1 VTAVNGANGANG
13 ANGFAGTDNFLS
25 RLERSFDLQEKEF
38 QKTRDDV
45 NALKTAQSVIQRD
58 LGTLTSAIQSFS
70 TKLDE
75 QSRTNWPAIALA
87 VTMFIAVVPGMGFL
101 MANYTST
108 AMAPLANASTLHTET
123 IRRMGDQLSSL
134 DAASASSQMA
144 DANSRTDRAQLNE
157 RLRLLEAQLNSE
169 IAERRATGA
178 TVKAALA
185 EIEGQFHAVSNLE
198 NLRAAQQERLNSMLY
213 EAANPG
219 KRYPNGTFFPTS
231 LFGPGPPADD
241 TK

>member
-1 VTAVNGANGANG
+1 MIANGYSNGNGNGNGAA
-13 ANGFAGTDNFLS
+13 AADGFLG

-45 NALKTAQSVIQRD
+45 NTLKTAQSVIQRD
-58 LGTLTSAIQSFS
+58 LGTLTSAIQSLS

-101 MANYTST
+101 MTNYTTS
-108 AMAPLANASTLHTET
+108 ALAPLTNASNINSTT
-123 IRRMGDQLSSL
+123 IAHMADQLRTL
-134 DAASASSQMA
+134 EAASAGSQMA
-144 DANSRTDRAQLNE
+144 DVNSRADRQQLNE
-157 RLRLLEAQLNSE
+157 RMHTLETAVSGE
-169 IAERRATGA
+169 VAERRAGAA

-185 EIEGQFHAVSNLE
+185 EIEGQFHAVSNIE

-231 LFGPGPPADD
+231 LFGPSAPPGDGG
-241 TK
+241 

>member
-1 VTAVNGANGANG
+1 MTANGYADGNGNGNGAAD
-13 ANGFAGTDNFLS
+13 GFLG

-45 NALKTAQSVIQRD
+45 NTLKTAQSVIQRD
-58 LGTLTSAIQSFS
+58 LGTLTSAIQSLS

-101 MANYTST
+101 MANYTTS
-108 AMAPLANASTLHTET
+108 ALAPLTNASNINTET
-123 IRRMGDQLSSL
+123 IRRMGDELRTL
-134 DAASASSQMA
+134 DAASAGSQMA
-144 DANSRTDRAQLNE
+144 DVNSRTDRQQLNE
-157 RLRLLEAQLNSE
+157 RMRTSETALNAE
-169 IAERRATGA
+169 VAERRSGMA

-185 EIEGQFHAVSNLE
+185 EIEGQFHAVSNIE

-231 LFGPGPPADD
+231 LFGPSTPPGDGG
-241 TK
+241 

>member
-13 ANGFAGTDNFLS
+13 ANGFTGTDNFLT

-87 VTMFIAVVPGMGFL
+87 VTMFIAVVPGMGFV
-101 MANYTST
+101 MTSYTSN
-108 AMAPLANASTLHTET
+108 AIAPLSNATTAASESMRH
-123 IRRMGDQLSSL
+123 ISDQLRTL
-134 DAASASSQMA
+134 DAASAGSQMA
-144 DANSRTDRAQLNE
+144 DVNSRTDRQQLND
-157 RLRLLEAQLNSE
+157 RLRLLEATVSSE

-231 LFGPGPPADD
+231 LFGPGPAPDD
-241 TK
+241 MK